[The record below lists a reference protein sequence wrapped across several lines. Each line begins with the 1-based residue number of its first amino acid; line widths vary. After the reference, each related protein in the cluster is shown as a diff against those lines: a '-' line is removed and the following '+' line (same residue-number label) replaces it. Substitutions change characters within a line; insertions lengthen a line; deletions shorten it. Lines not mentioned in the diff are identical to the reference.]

1 MWQGLGGGTKLC
13 VLRASETG
21 AGRKDGG
28 WGWRARRVRSL
39 PSETCQG
46 FSNLS
51 AETPEGR
58 GEWMPL
64 PQAGQEASTLF
75 YPSSK

>member
-1 MWQGLGGGTKLC
+1 MWQGLRDGTKLC
-13 VLRASETG
+13 ILQASETG
-21 AGRKDGG
+21 AARKDGG
-28 WGWRARRVRSL
+28 GGSGHGGSECL

-51 AETPEGR
+51 AETLEGR

-75 YPSSK
+75 YLNSK

>member
-1 MWQGLGGGTKLC
+1 MWPGLGGGTKLC
-13 VLRASETG
+13 IPRASETG

-28 WGWRARRVRSL
+28 GGGGHGGSERL

-58 GEWMPL
+58 GEWMP
-64 PQAGQEASTLF
+64 PPEAGQEASTLF